1 MTTKKLT
8 KLLALYLP
16 YILLGLAATNFGEAW
31 RLAEGKELGRTGYI
45 PGQTPV
51 QYVEFFKKYAP
62 KTAEAK

>member
-1 MTTKKLT
+1 MVVVD
-8 KLLALYLP
+8 
-16 YILLGLAATNFGEAW
+16 
-31 RLAEGKELGRTGYI
+31 AEGKELGRTGYI